1 MTTQYKVKQ
10 ELATF
15 IEQLH
20 KNFGEDAVLKRAE
33 IIRFSERLC
42 LDRRV
47 WLSFLSLGTKQG
59 RSLYSLPRLIDV
71 SVLPA
76 KAVAN
81 KVRLLIAATA
91 EFGEHA
97 VVAAPRITEF
107 AEKIGE
113 PKPMWLFVEVNRVS
127 RGMYRIPAPAKAPA
141 KAKTHP
147 MKAVTVNAVI
157 AAVKKR
163 SFGPVNATGRNKV
176 KMIDGHKIMST
187 KNVLKRL
194 AARNDLPKEMVE
206 QDDET
211 VYRRTTTK
219 RDDDYA
225 VADVIRDHDGGRI
238 SFSSSE

>member
-1 MTTQYKVKQ
+1 MKPIKDDIDMTTQYKVKQ

-20 KNFGEDAVLKRAE
+20 KNFGEDAVLKPVE
-33 IIRFSERLC
+33 IVKFAERL
-42 LDRRV
+42 DAGRRV
-47 WLSFLSLGTKQG
+47 WLSFLSLGTKKA
-59 RSLYSLPRLIDV
+59 RALYSLPRLIDV
-71 SVLPA
+71 HVLPT
-76 KAVAN
+76 K
-81 KVRLLIAATA
+81 
-91 EFGEHA
+91 
-97 VVAAPRITEF
+97 
-107 AEKIGE
+107 
-113 PKPMWLFVEVNRVS
+113 
-127 RGMYRIPAPAKAPA
+127 A
-141 KAKTHP
+141 KAKA
-147 MKAVTVNAVI
+147 KAAPKVI
-157 AAVKKR
+157 GVSVKKR